1 MTNVFVYF
9 LPSDIDKNDT
19 QRYVRIYLLVQ
30 RRWLKINA
38 LLHWQPAERQK
49 EQQNIDNNQVK
60 SKGQRNVDINQ
71 KHATWK
77 KETWK
82 TFSEKLI
89 TVII

>member
-38 LLHWQPAERQK
+38 LLHWQPTERQK
-49 EQQNIDNNQVK
+49 EQQNIDNQVK
-60 SKGQRNVDINQ
+60 SKGQRNVDINK

-82 TFSEKLI
+82 KHSLKSW
-89 TVII
+89 